1 MNASVFNG
9 AAAPVSAINITL
21 HILTE
26 TVRQRGNRVVTNK
39 LFTGYRLIPASAC
52 APFVTAPAAWRPSP
66 RSATALVS
74 RGQLV
79 AERRTRLFLI
89 MDACKRLPA
98 TAAGSGMPVNCYRRD
113 TPPSLH
119 HARIDG
125 VERAPIATL
134 TMLAGARSWQLWLPA
149 PSFSDGDMAGK
160 EAKHDP
166 LSSILLTSAA
176 LNDGKQTGRRSISAR
191 DEANCG
197 PSTRRGTFCQSG
209 IFGTHYQKHDHARN
223 RCAGATSL
231 YDRNTVE
238 KNSRLGSQLD

>member
-1 MNASVFNG
+1 MNASIFDG

-125 VERAPIATL
+125 VERARRRHIDDACRRALVATL
-134 TMLAGARSWQLWLPA
+134 ASRSVVLGWR
-149 PSFSDGDMAGK
+149 
-160 EAKHDP
+160 H
-166 LSSILLTSAA
+166 
-176 LNDGKQTGRRSISAR
+176 GRQRSKA
-191 DEANCG
+191 
-197 PSTRRGTFCQSG
+197 
-209 IFGTHYQKHDHARN
+209 
-223 RCAGATSL
+223 
-231 YDRNTVE
+231 
-238 KNSRLGSQLD
+238 